1 MKQSRDWR
9 RLALGGAIQSLTVV
23 PGNIAW
29 GLAFGAAAGAAGIP
43 AATSAL
49 FSAVAFSGTAQM
61 ATLGLLHGPLV
72 AIFGTSLL
80 VSLRFVPMTLYLAV
94 EMAAQPRWRRAL
106 AAATMADASFALL
119 TRVRQGHGSF
129 LAGSFLVLYTSWLG
143 GTLAGGLLASHL
155 PAWGQ
160 AASEAVIGIL
170 FIYLTVEVCVTKG
183 LALAAVGAGAA
194 AIVLGLFVM
203 GPIAILL
210 AGTVVAAVAAIR

>member
-106 AAATMADASFALL
+106 AAATMADASFAVHRSGTNETDRRPPVVPVGSEPDARCRSVPASTWRAAPGAVLPSL
-119 TRVRQGHGSF
+119 RQAFSVSG
-129 LAGSFLVLYTSWLG
+129 A
-143 GTLAGGLLASHL
+143 L
-155 PAWGQ
+155 PATTGCAHPARLMAALRSRSSSSPQSGQ
-160 AASEAVIGIL
+160 RKMRS
-170 FIYLTVEVCVTKG
+170 
-183 LALAAVGAGAA
+183 
-194 AIVLGLFVM
+194 
-203 GPIAILL
+203 
-210 AGTVVAAVAAIR
+210 